1 MSIDERAALH
11 LGAHEGPNDNLND
24 AVYGSGDPQE
34 KFFKGLEAFINVGIG
49 MGDAIDRQTEEL
61 RKTRVNLQR
70 NTIVDA
76 SAVAAGVYPASGNLI
91 LNLGSPDAGVFWEVN
106 HISVGGTDVNVA
118 AAGSA
123 GVYVSGTTLQ
133 SGGML
138 SNRDYTS
145 FLPNSAYYGT
155 HQFVI
160 VDQENLL
167 VVIFGGTAGQQYAAV
182 AHISALP
189 DNSAQGKNVGVI

>member
-1 MSIDERAALH
+1 MSGEIQNLH
-11 LGAHEGPNDNLND
+11 LGVHEGGFDNPDD
-24 AVYGSGDPQE
+24 AVLGIDDDA
-34 KFFKGLEAFINVGIG
+34 KKVTKGLELWASIGIG
-49 MGDAIDRQTEEL
+49 IGKSLDDFREEL
-61 RKTRVNLQR
+61 RKTRVNLQK

-76 SAVAAGVYPASGNLI
+76 TAVVAGVYPAAGNLT

-106 HISVGGTDVNVA
+106 HISVGGTDVNVV

-155 HQFVI
+155 HQFVV

-167 VVIFGGTAGQQYAAV
+167 VVIFGGTPGQQYAAV
-182 AHISALP
+182 AHISVLP
-189 DNSAQGKNVGVI
+189 DNTAQGQTKAIV